1 MKVLVIGATGGTGMI
16 AVRLLLAAGHEVT
29 ALARD
34 PDAFTER
41 HERLSV
47 VKGEARDADSL
58 ERAIRGHDAV
68 LSAFGP
74 RNLGKDDLQEVFM
87 KNLVTGMQKA
97 GVRRLAN
104 LSAWGASPESWATFP
119 FYGKLFVKILLR
131 HLYADKLRGELALME
146 SDLDFVNVRPGPL
159 GNGKPRGPLE
169 ATLDGS
175 GMSAL
180 PPVSRAD
187 LAAFMIES
195 LTDDTWL
202 RKSPVVAYS

>member
-1 MKVLVIGATGGTGMI
+1 MKVLVIGATGGTGGI
-16 AVRLLLAAGHEVT
+16 AMRLLLAAGHEVT
-29 ALARD
+29 VLVRD
-34 PDAFTER
+34 PDAFAER

-58 ERAIRGHDAV
+58 ERAIRGQDAV

-87 KNLVTGMQKA
+87 KNLVRGMQNA
-97 GVRRLAN
+97 GVRRLVN
-104 LSAWGASPESWATFP
+104 LSAWGSGPDSWATFP
-119 FYGKLFVKILLR
+119 FYGKLFVKTVLR
-131 HLYADKLRGELALME
+131 HLFADKARGEEALMA

-159 GNGKPRGPLE
+159 GNGKPRGALK

-187 LAAFMIES
+187 LAAFMVES